1 MSDENPL
8 VVQSK
13 TNITNTLRALANGI
27 EQGTVSHYEIHQ
39 SSDGSITVK
48 ADSSDGMA
56 RVIQSQTRLEGYTHT
71 STQHIEKQK
80 PDARRRTVKELIRQ
94 GYTQTKIAEMTMYS
108 QKTISNDVRK
118 LREDGE
124 LSPKHGDQPRSLWS
138 LDAAR

>member
-13 TNITNTLRALANGI
+13 TNVANTLRALASGI
-27 EQGTVSHYEIHQ
+27 EQGTVGHYEIHQ

-56 RVIQSQTRLEGYTHT
+56 RVIQSQTQLEGYTLT
-71 STQHIEKQK
+71 STQHIAKQK
-80 PDARRRTVKELIRQ
+80 PDARRRTVKKLIEQ
-94 GYTQTKIAEMTMYS
+94 GHTQTQIAEKTMYS

-118 LREDGE
+118 LQEDGE
-124 LSPKHGDQPRSLWS
+124 F
-138 LDAAR
+138 

>member
-13 TNITNTLRALANGI
+13 TNVANTLRALASGI
-27 EQGTVSHYEIHQ
+27 EQGTVGHYEIHQ

-56 RVIQSQTRLEGYTHT
+56 RVIQSQTQLEGYTLT
-71 STQHIEKQK
+71 STQHIAKQK
-80 PDARRRTVKELIRQ
+80 PDARRRTVKKLIEQ
-94 GYTQTKIAEMTMYS
+94 GHTQTQIAEKTMYS

-118 LREDGE
+118 LQEDGE
-124 LSPKHGDQPRSLWS
+124 L
-138 LDAAR
+138 